1 MEQPNFEKLRAER
14 DAAID
19 AFAGKMRAD
28 GWEVGQC
35 ALRDKS
41 ACYCDCINGG
51 PCEHDTDGVPYES
64 DDGLTWSAT
73 CSRCGMTAMSHSLRL
88 AF

>member
-19 AFAGKMRAD
+19 AFAEKMRAD
-28 GWEVGQC
+28 GWKVGQC

-73 CSRCGMTAMSHSLRL
+73 CSKCGMTAMSHSLRL

>member
-14 DAAID
+14 DAEID
-19 AFAGKMRAD
+19 AFVEKMRAD

-51 PCEHDTDGVPYES
+51 PCEHKWDGEPWQS
-64 DDGLTWSAT
+64 ADGCGWSTT
-73 CSRCGMTAMSHSLRL
+73 CSRCGITAMGHSLRT
-88 AF
+88 AP